1 MKKTF
6 VLAILFFVSGGFLF
20 ADSILDQGNA
30 LLKDKK
36 PDEAIQLLKKYDA
49 EKPGDVDV
57 NEMIQRI
64 MLRNDKKDQ
73 ALAEYKERYETHP
86 GAVNGY
92 LYARLLDQPSDR
104 EKVFGEII
112 NKDPKSVWGYYGL
125 ANALMDQDRLQEG
138 VDSATQ
144 ALVIVEQPA
153 KLHYILAR
161 IYRRMQDYE
170 NAASHMKEFY
180 RLDPT
185 EDNLETT
192 RAYEWLEAEHAD
204 SFEKKFALS
213 SRWFQKYKEAALKPE
228 SIEDDVTLAEIA
240 FLYVKDGKDVTIVK
254 ELIASALTDIQKQE
268 VPPSGDD
275 RSTYFRT
282 KGALLAI
289 QAWTDAGEKSD
300 ASAFKNLK
308 LAAEAGPGSEAYFF
322 SAKTYVLL
330 ARTKDALKSAIR
342 AASFPPVYEG
352 SRELAEQLWKQIHGS
367 TKGLETELHKQREEF
382 TPQRKQLAL
391 SQMVSE
397 KFEPFEMTDLNGKKV
412 TKKDLAGK
420 IVVMSFWAVWCP
432 PCREELPH
440 WNQFYAAHK
449 NDPGLMFYSVGD
461 EPWETMLNY
470 MKNHHYSFPSY
481 RNESYWKEFNVDGIP
496 TLVVIDPHGA
506 IRFRNAGFEEGMEYD
521 QTLQWQID
529 AVRSQSS
536 PSGH

>member
-1 MKKTF
+1 MRKPL
-6 VLAILFFVSGGFLF
+6 VLAFLLFVSIGILS
-20 ADSILDQGNA
+20 ADSILDQADA
-30 LLKDKK
+30 LVKDKK
-36 PDEAIQLLKKYDA
+36 ADEAIQLLKKYDV

-57 NEMIQRI
+57 NEMIQRL

-73 ALAEYKERYETHP
+73 ALAEYKARYEAHP
-86 GAVNGY
+86 EAVNGY

-104 EKVFGEII
+104 ERLFNEII

-138 VDSATQ
+138 VDSATK
-144 ALVIVEQPA
+144 ALEVVDQPA
-153 KLHYILAR
+153 KLHYVLAR
-161 IYRRMQDYE
+161 IYRRMLDFP
-170 NAASHMKEFY
+170 NASSHMKEFS

-185 EDNLETT
+185 KDNLETA

-204 SFEKKFALS
+204 SFEKKFAH
-213 SRWFQKYKEAALKPE
+213 SRDWYQKYKEAALKPE
-228 SIEDDVTLAEIA
+228 SVEDDVTLAEIA
-240 FLYVKDGKDVTIVK
+240 FLYVKDGKDLNTVK
-254 ELIASALTDIQKQE
+254 ELTAAALTDIQKEE

-289 QAWTDAGEKSD
+289 QAWADAREKNE
-300 ASAFKNLK
+300 ASALKNLE
-308 LAAEAGPGSEAYFF
+308 LAEEAGPGSETYYF
-322 SAKTYVLL
+322 SSVTYALL
-330 ARTKDALKSAIR
+330 ARTKDALKCAIQ

-352 SRELAEQLWKQIHGS
+352 SRELAEKLWKQTHDT
-367 TKGLETELHKQREEF
+367 TKDLEAALHKQREEF

-391 SQMVSE
+391 SQIVSE
-397 KFEPFEMTDLNGKKV
+397 KFEPFEMTDSNGKKI
-412 TKKDLAGK
+412 TEKDLAGK

-449 NDPGLMFYSVGD
+449 NDPDVVFFSVGD
-461 EPWETMLNY
+461 EPWETMQNY
-470 MKNHHYSFPSY
+470 MKHHHYSFPSY
-481 RNESYWKEFNVDGIP
+481 RNEDYWKEFNVEGIP
-496 TLVVIDPHGA
+496 TLVVIDPHGT

-529 AVRSQSS
+529 AVRSQNS